1 MKTYKNNKSIVST
14 QYGDIEVFKVPSNV
28 NGHPRYVVHFL
39 DMLPLDRK
47 RPPHSLMSELDY
59 NIKLFNSVGLSKYRA
74 KWFGGGLVFTS
85 FNVES
90 SLNEMY
96 SQILNEIERND
107 QQ

>member
-1 MKTYKNNKSIVST
+1 MKSYKNNKSIVT
-14 QYGDIEVFKVPSNV
+14 TKHGVIQVFKVPSNA

-39 DMLPLDRK
+39 DMLPSDRK
-47 RPPHSLMSELDY
+47 RPPHSLISELDY
-59 NIKLFNSVGLSKYRA
+59 NIKLFNSVGLNKYRA

-96 SQILNEIERND
+96 TQIFNDIERAD
-107 QQ
+107 